1 MMTQRKIRISTIAEA
16 KDFVAR
22 ASECDF
28 DINIFY
34 NRVIIEQNSHLESSA
49 WTLQRSSL
57 WNLAEKILA
66 LRNFW
71 TTTTRQRST
80 LWHKDPAGRK
90 HTGAAAKGHFR
101 PLAAAPFFIRSRPRP
116 WPALHRCFRS
126 SSENRQT
133 RRVPLRKAPDP

>member
-1 MMTQRKIRISTIAEA
+1 MTQRKIRISTIAEA

-34 NRVIIEQNSHLESSA
+34 NRVIIDAKSILGV
-49 WTLQRSSL
+49 LSL
-57 WNLAEKILA
+57 DFTKVL
-66 LRNFW
+66 
-71 TTTTRQRST
+71 TTTRQRST

-116 WPALHRCFRS
+116 
-126 SSENRQT
+126 
-133 RRVPLRKAPDP
+133 